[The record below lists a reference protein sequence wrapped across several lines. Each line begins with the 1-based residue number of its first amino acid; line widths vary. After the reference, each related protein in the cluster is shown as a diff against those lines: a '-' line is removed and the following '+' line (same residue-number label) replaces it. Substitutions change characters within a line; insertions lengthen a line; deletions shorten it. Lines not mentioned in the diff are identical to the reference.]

1 MKTVAQ
7 IVQVKESVEDK
18 LLKQPGVTGVDV
30 GYKYVDGKRTD
41 QIAIRVLVAKKKK
54 TVPKGQEVPKTID
67 GVKTDVIERKYELQQ
82 FKNRKK
88 VEDVELLVDAGRY
101 RPLNGGM
108 GIGPCRVV
116 GGFVFVGTLGAIV
129 KDNATG
135 NPFCLSNFHVMCI
148 DNGSHV
154 GDQMCQPG
162 RVDGGSC
169 PADVVGS
176 LQRSSLA
183 ATVDCAVCDIAAGI
197 GYVCEVLEIG
207 QVAGTAVAVLDAPVR
222 KRGRTTGLTY
232 GFVDGIHASVN
243 IDYGDGIGMRT
254 LTNQVSIR
262 PDTAHNA
269 LFSDHGDSG
278 SVIMDANRNVM
289 SLLFAGSSD
298 GHTLGNPIADVLSA
312 LNVNMCVG
320 TKAPL
325 KDIKDH
331 KVEFKEI
338 KDKDTKPETKELKI
352 EKNEIK
358 EHKEI
363 KDKDTKPETKELK
376 IEKNEIKEHKEIKD
390 KDKIEI
396 KEHIK
401 EKIEI
406 KEHIKDKIE
415 IKEHKIEKSEIDIG
429 PKTIGDGPPK
439 ISEGPSLPIPNA
451 PGSGGMEARLAQLES
466 TVSQLAT
473 FITAAMRPDLSVGAL
488 KQEQDLTALSKQLQL
503 EAAQAAQIKTQGG
516 CGC

>member
-1 MKTVAQ
+1 MKTVPQ
-7 IVQVKESVEDK
+7 IVHVKQKVDEK

-41 QIAIRVLVAKKKK
+41 QIAIRVFVEKKKK
-54 TVPKGQEVPKTID
+54 TVPKGQGVPETID

-88 VEDVELLVDAGRY
+88 VEDVELLVDAGHY
-101 RPLNGGM
+101 RPLKGGM

-176 LQRSSLA
+176 LQRSSLGG
-183 ATVDCAVCDIAAGI
+183 TVDCAVCSIDAGI

-278 SVIMDANRNVM
+278 SVIMDANRKVV

-298 GHTLGNPIADVLSA
+298 GHTLGNQIADVLSA
-312 LNVNMCVG
+312 LNVTMCVG
-320 TKAPL
+320 TKSIL
-325 KDIKDH
+325 KDVKEH
-331 KVEFKEI
+331 KAEFKEI
-338 KDKDTKPETKELKI
+338 KDKDKPETKELKI
-352 EKNEIK
+352 EKNE
-358 EHKEI
+358 
-363 KDKDTKPETKELK
+363 T
-376 IEKNEIKEHKEIKD
+376 KEHKEIKD
-390 KDKIEI
+390 KDKIEL
-396 KEHIK
+396 KEHAK
-401 EKIEI
+401 EKDQD
-406 KEHIKDKIE
+406 H
-415 IKEHKIEKSEIDIG
+415 
-429 PKTIGDGPPK
+429 PLK
-439 ISEGPSLPIPNA
+439 ISEVPPLQINT
-451 PGSGGMEARLAQLES
+451 GGQGTEARLDQLEA

-473 FITAAMRPDLSVGAL
+473 FITGAMRPDLSGGAL
-488 KQEQDLTALSKQLQL
+488 KQEQDLTALSQQLQQQ
-503 EAAQAAQIKTQGG
+503 AAQAAQMKAAGD